1 MGFRCS
7 SWRDIRERVANRKC
21 SIDILYYNLKGCSEG
36 ELVCYDSCCA
46 VFLLSLVDFLMAL
59 KNLNFNRRRRIN
71 VSIQSYT

>member
-1 MGFRCS
+1 MTRG
-7 SWRDIRERVANRKC
+7 
-21 SIDILYYNLKGCSEG
+21 
-36 ELVCYDSCCA
+36 A